1 MQRKK
6 MLIAVAI
13 VASLLIGSVS
23 AYLLTYYGYIQTTA
37 TVGQLVLLD
46 GHDYSIPATHTL
58 SAYGGDEFCFA
69 HWLKNQGHVDVN
81 INQVTY
87 GADGIAVEFYK
98 PVKLELTT
106 SDFKY
111 KYDQTLFD
119 AYAAVFWNGGNVVW
133 EVAIDESDIS
143 GHWSTGVQVM
153 IADASNPKFILGWS
167 PGESTTSPIYKEWTG
182 TGWGTPTT
190 VLPDG
195 MSVNGSYNEVRYK
208 IEIPV
213 KYLGGCGATFRW
225 AINIEASWP
234 GSTGSHY
241 AQYPKD
247 WVRWTATGTASFT
260 IGTSISFPYKLKAG
274 ERLDF
279 IICYKFPLLIGPGE
293 YIITTY
299 FKPS

>member
-46 GHDYSIPATHTL
+46 GHDYSTPATHTL

-81 INQVTY
+81 INQETD

-111 KYDQTLFD
+111 KDDKTLFG
-119 AYAAVFWNGGNVVW
+119 AYAAVSWNGGNVVW
-133 EVAIDESDIS
+133 EVAIDENDIPK
-143 GHWSTGVQVM
+143 HWSTGVQVM
-153 IADASNPKFILGWS
+153 IADVSNPKFILGWS

-182 TGWGTPTT
+182 NSWGTPTT

-195 MSVNGSYNEVRYK
+195 MSVNGSYNQVRYK

-213 KYLGGCGATFRW
+213 KYLGGCGATFYW
-225 AINIEASWP
+225 AINIEATWP
-234 GSTGSHY
+234 GSTGSHF
-241 AQYPKD
+241 AQYPKN
-247 WVRWTATGTASFT
+247 WNRWTATNTASFT
-260 IGTSISFPYKLKAG
+260 IGTPISFPYKLKAG

-279 IICYKFPLLIGPGE
+279 IICYKFPLPIGPGT
-293 YIITTY
+293 YTITTY